1 MGTASSK
8 FNSHDKWNIDSSAKG
23 VLASRRRRFLLS
35 LTSRAELRP
44 SLLMGYT
51 ILFDLKVLTGSY
63 ISIAARPD
71 YPLAEIESIEG
82 SRARIFPT
90 LHPITVEAVKCS
102 ERETADSRNEIYLV
116 EW

>member
-1 MGTASSK
+1 MAPQKT
-8 FNSHDKWNIDSSAKG
+8 
-23 VLASRRRRFLLS
+23 SRRRRFLLS
-35 LTSRAELRP
+35 NFSRRTSSL
-44 SLLMGYT
+44 SLLTGYT

-63 ISIAARPD
+63 ISIAAHPD

-90 LHPITVEAVKCS
+90 LHPITVEAVKWL